1 VPLASQRRWRIAIL
15 LGIGVLVNFFDRVNI
30 SVAFT
35 ALHATWGITAVTFG
49 YLASAYN
56 WSYGALQIPV
66 GVALDRWGVRRIG
79 RIAAFLWSMA
89 SFASG
94 LALGVPSFFAAR
106 LLLGVG
112 EAPTFPANAK
122 AVGYWFPENERS
134 FATSLND
141 AAAKFASAI
150 GVPILGVLVLWL
162 GWRSSFLFTGFASFL
177 YFLLFWRVYRDPGE
191 DPHLTAEE
199 RALIE
204 QDRVPHTRGPQHAR
218 TWRDGV
224 EISAEFGDVGYR
236 HRHNSRVP
244 HISAPSGDVG
254 SHPTHGAPL
263 LYLLRQREVL
273 GATIGFAA
281 YNYVFYLVLTW
292 LPAYLSMSLHL
303 DLLHS
308 SLDTSIPWLV
318 ATFTDLAIGGWL
330 VDYLVRRSQRGKG
343 PPPWLVRQAVLC
355 GGLAF
360 GMGIYG
366 ARFAHTPAAAL
377 AWISLCMAGLG
388 AMAPVGWSV
397 PSFIAPRESVG
408 RVGGIMN
415 FATQL
420 AAISAPIVTGYF
432 ARAHNFGGSF
442 ALAAVVL
449 AIGIAGYALGLAKMR
464 TIPEPA

>member
-1 VPLASQRRWRIAIL
+1 LQSVSLELLFAALCRAARCRLRLYNLSVALDANRRWRIAVL

-30 SVAFT
+30 SVAYG
-35 ALHATWGITAVTFG
+35 ALHAAWGVTAVTFG

-56 WSYGALQIPV
+56 WSYAALQIPV
-66 GVALDRWGVRRIG
+66 GVMLDRWGVRRIG

-94 LALGVPSFFAAR
+94 LALGLPSFFAAR

-112 EAPTFPANAK
+112 EAPTFPGNAK
-122 AVGYWFPENERS
+122 AIGYWFPENERS

-150 GVPILGVLVLWL
+150 GVPILGIFVLWL
-162 GWRSSFLFTGFASFL
+162 GWRWSFVFTGCASFL
-177 YFLLFWRVYRDPGE
+177 YFLLFWHVYRNPSE
-191 DPHLTAEE
+191 DAKLSAAE
-199 RALIE
+199 
-204 QDRVPHTRGPQHAR
+204 R
-218 TWRDGV
+218 TLMDAGNAQP
-224 EISAEFGDVGYR
+224 E
-236 HRHNSRVP
+236 
-244 HISAPSGDVG
+244 SAPR
-254 SHPTHGAPL
+254 SHLHGAPL
-263 LYLLRQREVL
+263 LYLLRQRQVI

-292 LPAYLSMSLHL
+292 LPNYLSMSLHL

-318 ATFTDLAIGGWL
+318 ATFTDLVIGGWL
-330 VDYLVRRSQRGKG
+330 VDFLVQRVRR
-343 PPPWLVRQAVLC
+343 PWFIRQAVLV

-415 FATQL
+415 FATQI

-432 ARAHNFGGSF
+432 ARAHNFGGAF

-449 AIGIAGYALGLAKMR
+449 AIGIAGYALGLGTMR
-464 TIPEPA
+464 VIPEPA